1 MRFIKKL
8 FFTVIV
14 LILIAIGL
22 FVGAGYSKYK
32 KVTESLPIDLAARQ
46 IAFSENYTEIE
57 NISQTFVDAMV
68 SVEDRRF
75 YKHKGIDP
83 IGVVRAIKINI
94 DQKEAVQG
102 GSSITQQLA
111 KNMYFMDDDSIT
123 RKIAES
129 IVAIELEKR
138 FTKEEILELYF
149 NTIYYGSGYYCIY
162 DATMG
167 YFGKEPNEITDY
179 ESTLLAG
186 IPNAPS
192 VYSLDND
199 PELAKERQKTV
210 VEAMVKNRK
219 LTETAAEEILAE
231 NDI

>member
-14 LILIAIGL
+14 LIIIAVGL
-22 FVGAGYSKYK
+22 VGGAGYKKYK
-32 KVTESLPIDLAARQ
+32 KATEALPIDLAARQ
-46 IAFSENYTEIE
+46 IAFSENYTELE
-57 NISQTFVDAMV
+57 NISQTFVDAMI

-75 YKHKGIDP
+75 YKHRGIDP
-83 IGVVRAIKINI
+83 IGIVRAIKINF
-94 DQKEAVQG
+94 DEKEAVQG

-111 KNMYFMDDDSIT
+111 KNMYFMEDNTFT

-129 IVAIELEKR
+129 ITAIEIEKR

-149 NTIYYGSGYYCIY
+149 NTIYYGSGYYSIY

-167 YFGKEPNEITDY
+167 YFGKKPHEITDY

-199 PELAKERQKTV
+199 PELARQRQKTV
-210 VEAMVKNRK
+210 VLAMVKNRK
-219 LTETAAEEILAE
+219 LTQADAEEIL
-231 NDI
+231 NQ